1 MAANKEKPAAEK
13 DKDKDKD
20 SAEAAPSTGGGR
32 LKFIVIVVVV
42 VLASMGLAGGGVFWY
57 MQHPHTAKAAPKLP
71 EKALYYA
78 MDPPFTVTMTD
89 PQSGN
94 LRYMQAAVTVMT
106 RHAKVVEDLKSYDPE
121 LRNNLNQL
129 FSSFTPDQVIS
140 AAGREML
147 ERRAL
152 AEINRVLAAE
162 TGRKNACEEVL
173 FTAFVV
179 Q

>member
-13 DKDKDKD
+13 DK
-20 SAEAAPSTGGGR
+20 AEAAPAAGGGHMK
-32 LKFIVIVVVV
+32 LIVIAVVA
-42 VLASMGLAGGGVFWY
+42 VLLSMGLAGGGVFWF
-57 MQHPHTAKAAPKLP
+57 MQHAHSGKAAPKLP

-94 LRYMQAAVTVMT
+94 LRYMQAALTVMT